1 VTLLTTEIH
10 RHDQR
15 DAVIV
20 FAADRRITRGSVRD
34 SEQPKIFSI
43 PRLHAGIG
51 YFGLA
56 EVPSGAGSEPMA
68 IWLQRFVTE
77 STATTLGDLAH
88 ELADGLNATIPARW
102 RQSNVSGFHLCGFA
116 AAARPEFWY
125 VRNCDDTAAQ
135 NPTGTYAGR
144 EDFQGRDALR
154 LAPGA
159 VMIYR
164 NGDIR
169 PHVLAWEKIDE
180 AFGSLL
186 AAPNFDL
193 PSTPDQYTR
202 WVEFKMDL
210 IAQFYEHF
218 CRVSI
223 IGRPVDG
230 FSITW

>member
-10 RHDQR
+10 RHDR
-15 DAVIV
+15 LDAVIV
-20 FAADRRITRGSVRD
+20 FAADGRISRESVRD

-56 EVPSGAGSEPMA
+56 EVPSGTGREPMA
-68 IWLQRFVTE
+68 IWLQRFLAE

-88 ELADGLNATIPARW
+88 ELADDLNAVIPARW
-102 RQSNVSGFHLCGFA
+102 RQSFVSGFHLCGFA

-135 NPTGTYAGR
+135 NPTGTYAER
-144 EDFQGRDALR
+144 EDFQGRDAPQLT
-154 LAPGA
+154 PGTS
-159 VMIYR
+159 MIYR

-169 PHVLAWEKIDE
+169 AHVLAWERIDE

-186 AAPNFDL
+186 AAPDFNM
-193 PSTPDQYTR
+193 PSTPDEYTA
-202 WVEFKMDL
+202 WVRFKMEL
-210 IAQFYEHF
+210 IARFYERF

-223 IGRPVDG
+223 IARPVDA
-230 FSITW
+230 FFITW

>member
-10 RHDQR
+10 RHDR
-15 DAVIV
+15 LDAVIV

-56 EVPSGAGSEPMA
+56 EVPSGTGSEPMA
-68 IWLQRFVTE
+68 LWLQRFVAE
-77 STATTLGDLAH
+77 STANTLGDLAH
-88 ELADGLNATIPARW
+88 DFAGGLNAVIPARW
-102 RQSNVSGFHLCGFA
+102 RQSVASGFHLCGFT

-135 NPTGTYAGR
+135 NPTGTYAAR
-144 EDFQGRDALR
+144 EDFQGRDASR
-154 LAPGA
+154 LAPEEG
-159 VMIYR
+159 MIYR

-169 PHVLAWEKIDE
+169 PHVLAWEKIDQ

-186 AAPNFDL
+186 AAPDFNL
-193 PSTPDQYTR
+193 PRAPIEYTR

-210 IAQFYEHF
+210 IAQFYERF

-223 IGRPVDG
+223 IGRPVDA
-230 FSITW
+230 FFITW